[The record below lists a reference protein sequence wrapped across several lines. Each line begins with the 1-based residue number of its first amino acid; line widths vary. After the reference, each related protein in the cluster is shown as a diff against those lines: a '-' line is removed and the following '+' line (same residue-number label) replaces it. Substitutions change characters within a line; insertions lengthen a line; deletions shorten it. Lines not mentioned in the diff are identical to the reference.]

1 MLDKDKTSAG
11 ERRRVRTCG
20 YLPRKEPRGLT
31 FVCSADGGIHFER
44 YGRSMHLVANEPV
57 RTWAPDTSVSAGSAA
72 LPVLLVTDSTE
83 ALGAM
88 TQLLSEEGLEV
99 AGSDDPT
106 LAVSIMRNSGMT
118 FHTVILCLE
127 DSASDEEHAEALLNI
142 VEQGNSPVVMMVRPG
157 SGACAIARRRV
168 PTANVIVMPA
178 SEADVVA
185 TVMRAQG
192 RAQRRV
198 SNRKA

>member
-1 MLDKDKTSAG
+1 MIDKENTPAIGRKS
-11 ERRRVRTCG
+11 VRTCG
-20 YLPRKEPRGLT
+20 YLPSKEPRGLT

-57 RTWAPDTSVSAGSAA
+57 RTWAPSASNVATAA
-72 LPVLLVTDSTE
+72 SLPVLLVTDSTD

-127 DSASDEEHAEALLNI
+127 DSASDEEQADALLNI
-142 VEQGNSPVVMMVRPG
+142 IEQGNSPVVMMVRPG
-157 SGACAIARRRV
+157 SGACNVARKRV

-178 SEADVVA
+178 SEADVVT

>member
-1 MLDKDKTSAG
+1 MSKQDKFRTGGRD
-11 ERRRVRTCG
+11 VRTCG
-20 YLPRKEPRGLT
+20 YLPKHEPRGLT
-31 FVCSADGGIHFER
+31 FVCGADGGLHFER
-44 YGRSMHLVANEPV
+44 FGRSMHLVANEPS
-57 RTWAPDTSVSAGSAA
+57 RSWAKDAVGAPSPSA
-72 LPVLLVTDSTE
+72 LPVLLVTDSTD

-88 TQLLSEEGLEV
+88 TQLLSDEGLEV

-142 VEQGNSPVVMMVRPG
+142 LEQGDSPVVMMVRPG
-157 SGACAIARRRV
+157 SGACKVALSRL
-168 PTANVIVMPA
+168 PTANVIRMPA
-178 SEADVVA
+178 SEADVVD

-198 SNRKA
+198 SGRKA